1 MFCSSYKQK
10 IESLQQEVERLKREN
25 ERVVRENES
34 LRNSIVTKSPQ
45 EADIHML
52 EGVCSISKE
61 ENSNL
66 LFGLGS
72 IQKNLVAIVDE
83 AEEIYQSSDDI
94 QQRIEESS
102 KEVSSMHGSMESLYI
117 LITETVDT
125 INSLSGRISE
135 VEHILTIIRDIA
147 DQTNLLALN
156 AAIEA
161 ARAGEHGRGFAV
173 VADEVR
179 KLADK
184 TQKSINEISIVIS
197 SFQQETNDLLG
208 KSNNVDSHI
217 GDLRERVDNLNS
229 LLEEN
234 RKNYETIIG
243 DIEFLSVNAFV
254 PLAKIDHLIWKA
266 NTYTTAITR
275 KEAFNFVDHHNC
287 RLGKWYE
294 KGKGKERFGKTQTYK
309 QIASPHEKVHNATKR
324 VFELIKEDGSKCE
337 AIQQALNEM
346 EDASHRLFELL
357 EQMVDEKAREA
368 KQNKG

>member
-1 MFCSSYKQK
+1 MFCAGYKAK
-10 IESLQQEVERLKREN
+10 IAKLQEELESLQEENRRLKEEN
-25 ERVVRENES
+25 DS
-34 LRNSIVTKSPQ
+34 LKASVSSAQTHNKNV
-45 EADIHML
+45 DML
-52 EGVCSISKE
+52 EGVCNISKE

-72 IQKNLVAIVDE
+72 IQKNLISIVNE
-83 AEEIYQSSDDI
+83 ADEIYKSSDNI
-94 QQRIEESS
+94 QEHIEESS
-102 KEVSSMHGSMESLYI
+102 QEVSSMHESMESLYM
-117 LITETVDT
+117 LTTETVET
-125 INSLSGRISE
+125 INSLTGRISE
-135 VEHILTIIRDIA
+135 IEQILTIIRDIA

-208 KSNNVDSHI
+208 KSSNVDAYM
-217 GDLRERVDNLNS
+217 GDLRERVEKLNT

-234 RKNYETIIG
+234 QRNYESIIG
-243 DIEFLSVNAFV
+243 DIEFLSDNAFV

-294 KGKGKERFGKTQTYK
+294 AGKGKERFGNTRTYPLLVT
-309 QIASPHEKVHNATKR
+309 PHEKVHNATKH
-324 VFELIKEDGSKCE
+324 VFELIKEDVMDCHAMES
-337 AIQQALNEM
+337 ALSEM
-346 EDASHRLFELL
+346 EHASHELFELL
-357 EQMVDEKAREA
+357 EQMVDEK
-368 KQNKG
+368 KSMM